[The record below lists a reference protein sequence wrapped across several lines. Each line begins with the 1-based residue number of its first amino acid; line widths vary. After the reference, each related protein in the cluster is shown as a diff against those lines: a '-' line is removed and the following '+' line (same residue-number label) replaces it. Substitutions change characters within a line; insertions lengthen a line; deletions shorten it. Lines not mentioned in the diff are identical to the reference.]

1 MEHLPEMAAGS
12 RPGQGCSLDGA
23 DRAGTKRE
31 IARGALLH
39 RRERVGRNGDCQ
51 VPVLHGGGFD
61 PVRIVAL
68 AFRRAGGRVA
78 VPAVLVCR
86 LMQHAAAGC
95 GASIVA
101 LRLVA
106 GRDFSSHAYCRSCGG
121 ICAGNATAHPAA
133 PRSSP
138 AALSKPVLADGCPM
152 AETNGRAGHV

>member
-12 RPGQGCSLDGA
+12 RPGQGCSLSGTDGA
-23 DRAGTKRE
+23 GPKRE
-31 IARGALLH
+31 SASGALLH
-39 RRERVGRNGDCQ
+39 RRERVARNGDCQ

-86 LMQHAAAGC
+86 LLRHAAAGC
-95 GASIVA
+95 GASAAV
-101 LRLVA
+101 LRLIA
-106 GRDFSSHAYCRSCGG
+106 GANRCRADADRDCGRLAAGQVEDPHAG
-121 ICAGNATAHPAA
+121 AGVDA
-133 PRSSP
+133 
-138 AALSKPVLADGCPM
+138 KPVLADGCPM